1 MTSSIARAAWL
12 AARQAQARQRRWTKQ
27 ELEQLRAMVGRAT
40 VPQMAAAFNRPVP
53 QVAHKLYLL
62 GYSIPADIVEPLG
75 LTLRTAATRLAVP
88 YEWLWKRV
96 RRGDIHA
103 PKKDKKDHLMPW
115 REYRRVERQIAAHQ
129 ARRARYLARI
139 KEPTITKKQFD
150 QLIGLSEV
158 QCQRYLKG
166 KIVRAWK
173 IPMPWAGDASRD
185 RWEWR
190 ISKADAERVTRLRAE
205 GRLRLRR
212 KAFRQLVAAENAKVT
227 QLRKAR
233 RLGQRDDLRHALSC
247 VVPGCYSIRQVASH
261 VGLSESQVYSH
272 IQSGRLAAEHKRV
285 GARNY
290 VAVRPEALPAYVA
303 WCKREKKATGPI
315 HGRASESQRVL
326 DAGYLTVVEACRR
339 YPDVT
344 ETQLRWAVASGR
356 VPSRRI
362 GRMIALKQKDVR
374 TFVKLQRRWKTAEAA
389 C

>member
-1 MTSSIARAAWL
+1 MSSSVDRAAWL
-12 AARQAQARQRRWTKQ
+12 AQRQAPRRQRRWSKAD
-27 ELEQLRAMVGRAT
+27 LAKLRDMIGQAT
-40 VPQMAAAFNRPVP
+40 VAQMAAAFGRPP
-53 QVAHKLYLL
+53 AQMAHKLNML
-62 GYSIPADIVEPLG
+62 GYSIPTDISEPLG
-75 LTLRTAATRLAVP
+75 LNLRAASKRLGVP
-88 YEWLWKRV
+88 YEWLWHRV
-96 RRGDIHA
+96 RRGEIKA
-103 PKKDKKDHLMPW
+103 PKKDKKDYLMPW
-115 REYRRVERQIAAHQ
+115 REYKRVERQIAVHQ
-129 ARRARYLARI
+129 ARRARWLARI

-150 QLIGLSEV
+150 QMIGLSEV
-158 QCQRYLKG
+158 QCSRYLKG

-173 IPMPWAGDASRD
+173 IPMPWAGDTNRD

-190 ISKADAERVTRLRAE
+190 VSKRDAERVTRLRAE
-205 GRLRLRR
+205 GKLRLRR
-212 KAFRQLVAAENAKVT
+212 KEFRALIAAENAKVT

-233 RLGQRDDLRHALSC
+233 RLGKRDDLRHAMSC

-290 VAVRPEALPAYVA
+290 VAVRPEVLPAYVA

-344 ETQLRWAVASGR
+344 ETQLRWAVASKR
-356 VPSRRI
+356 IPSKRI

-374 TFVKLQRRWKTAEAA
+374 TFVKLQRCWTPVKETR
-389 C
+389 